1 MLWSSPR
8 WDTLTFWALDLET
21 GGLDPRTDA
30 ILSVGMI
37 PVREGRVVL
46 GEAFSSL
53 VRPERGHAI
62 RPESILAHQLLP
74 AEVTGAPMGSDVAA
88 EIDGR
93 LAEGAL
99 LVHFA
104 SVDVPFLRRLYRAA
118 GRRWPRPPVV
128 DTAGLLLRLY
138 ARDRSRDPDG
148 TAQPVLRL
156 ADARAR
162 LGLPAYD
169 AHDALSDAL
178 ATAELF
184 LVLARRLGART
195 LRDLR

>member
-8 WDTLTFWALDLET
+8 WDSLTLWSLDLET

-30 ILSVGMI
+30 ILAVGMI
-37 PVREGRVVL
+37 PVRQGRVVV

-74 AEVTGAPMGSDVAA
+74 GEVTDAPLGRDVVE
-88 EIDGR
+88 EIDRR
-93 LAEGAL
+93 LAEGPL
-99 LVHFA
+99 LVHFK
-104 SVDVPFLRRLYRAA
+104 SVDVPFLRRLYRSA
-118 GRRWPRPPVV
+118 GRRWPHPKVV
-128 DTAGLLLRLY
+128 DTADLLLRLY

-156 ADARAR
+156 ADARER

-169 AHDALSDAL
+169 THDALADAL

-195 LRDLR
+195 LRDLG